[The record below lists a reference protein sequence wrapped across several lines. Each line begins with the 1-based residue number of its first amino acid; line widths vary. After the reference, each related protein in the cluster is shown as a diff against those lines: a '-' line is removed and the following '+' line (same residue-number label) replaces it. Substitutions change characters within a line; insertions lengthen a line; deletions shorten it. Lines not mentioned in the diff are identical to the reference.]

1 MSKILE
7 VRLLGKF
14 SVSRVGKPISISSRQ
29 AQSLF
34 AFLILNAGTSHRRE
48 KLAGM
53 LWPDSLEETARDNL
67 RHALWRMRK
76 ALETAS
82 STRFLHAND
91 LTISFKESSDYWL
104 DAAELEKLSE
114 DSSADE
120 LIAVLSNYQGELLPG
135 FYDEWVVLEREHL
148 YSVFEHYMARLM
160 SLLQGENRWLDIL
173 DWAERWIKLGQ
184 KPEPAYRALMSAHA
198 AKGDM
203 SKVAATYERCVKS
216 LKEFGFEP
224 SEQTRALYERLKTG
238 KETFEIGTTAPTT
251 AKREQLP
258 KTNLPVPLTS
268 FIGREREI
276 EEVKHLLSN
285 TRLLTLTGSGGIGKT
300 RLAIQAANELIKSYK
315 DGVWWVELAPVI
327 DEALVPQAVSH
338 ALGVR
343 ESPGQPLT
351 ESVKNFLREK
361 QLLLMLDNCEH
372 LVAACAQIADELLS
386 QCANLRIL
394 TTSREALGIT
404 AETTLQVPALSF
416 PVLAHLSQIQNL
428 KEFESIQLFVQ
439 RAAAVRPGLALA
451 QENAFAAAQI
461 CHRLDGIPLAIELTA
476 ARVKVLSLK
485 EIAARLDDRFNLL
498 TQGSRTAM
506 PRHQTLRA
514 AIDWSYDLLSEQ
526 EQALFRRLTVF
537 AGGWTLEA
545 MQAVCSGD
553 SIEVEE
559 VLDLITNLINK
570 SLVIM
575 QEQNGEMRYQ
585 ILETIGEYAREKL
598 FDLDELKFLR
608 EKHSKWFMKLV
619 EEIQPRLHGA
629 EQALWLE
636 RLEIENDNLRMA
648 LGWAIKGGEH
658 EVGLRLAGALGWFW
672 FVHGHLSEGQQ
683 WLQQAIGLSLRS
695 INMAEMPSQYRRWY
709 AGAVESAGLM
719 ADAQGDYATLQAL
732 YEESLVLYRDLGDK
746 AGTALSLNWLG
757 TAAFYQGDYVAA
769 RRLLEEG
776 LALYRELD
784 NKGGIGISLNW
795 LGIIE
800 GSQGDY
806 TAARVLHEESLALFR
821 DLEDKR
827 NIAMSLSLLGVMEG
841 YLGNNATARIL
852 HEESLMLYRELGDK
866 KNIAESLPGLAAVA
880 QADGRSQL
888 ATKLLGAVEALL
900 EHIDAR
906 LDPIERA
913 DFDRTLAAA
922 RAQLDEAAFAKARE
936 EGRAMTLEQAIE
948 FALKETQA

>member
-1 MSKILE
+1 MLE

-14 SVSRVGKPISISSRQ
+14 EIKRDKKLITISSRP

-34 AFLILNAGTSHRRE
+34 AYLILNAGTSHRRE

-76 ALETAS
+76 ALEAAY
-82 STRFLHAND
+82 STRFLHAD
-91 LTISFKESSDYWL
+91 DVSISFKESPDYWL
-104 DAAELEKLSE
+104 DAAELRKVSE
-114 DSSADE
+114 DASADE
-120 LIAVLSNYQGELLPG
+120 LSAVLSTYQGELLPG
-135 FYDEWVVLEREHL
+135 FYDEWVILEREHL
-148 YSVFEHYMARLM
+148 HSIFEHHMTRLLA
-160 SLLQGENRWLDIL
+160 LLKDEKRWTDIL
-173 DWAERWIKLGQ
+173 QWGERWIKLGE
-184 KPEPAYRALMSAHA
+184 KPEPAFRALMAAHA

-216 LKEFGFEP
+216 LKEFGVEP
-224 SEQTRALYERLKTG
+224 SKETRVLYERLKAG
-238 KETFEIGTTAPTT
+238 KENLESASDL
-251 AKREQLP
+251 ALKDRREEQP
-258 KTNLPVPLTS
+258 KTNLPMPLTS
-268 FIGREREI
+268 FVGREREM
-276 EEVKHLLSN
+276 EEVKRLLAS
-285 TRLLTLTGSGGIGKT
+285 TRLLTLTGTGGIGKT
-300 RLAIQAANELIKSYK
+300 RLVIQVAHELLRSYK
-315 DGVWWVELAPVI
+315 DGVWWVELAPLV
-327 DEALVPQAVSH
+327 DEALVPSTIAQV
-338 ALGVR
+338 LGVR
-343 ESPGQPLT
+343 ETPGMPTTQ
-351 ESVKNFLREK
+351 SIQSFLREK
-361 QLLLMLDNCEH
+361 QVLLILDNCEH
-372 LVAACAQIADELLS
+372 LIAACAQLADKLLS
-386 QCANLRIL
+386 QCANLKIL
-394 TTSREALGIT
+394 VTSREALNIT
-404 AETTLQVPALSF
+404 GETILRVPSLSF
-416 PVLAHLSQIQNL
+416 PALADLPQLHNL
-428 KEFESIQLFVQ
+428 KEFESVQLFVE
-439 RAAAVRPGLALA
+439 RASAVQPDLAFT
-451 QENAFAAAQI
+451 QENAFAATQI
-461 CHRLDGIPLAIELTA
+461 CQRLDGIPLAIELAA

-526 EQALFRRLTVF
+526 EQSLFRRLAVF
-537 AGGWTLEA
+537 AGGWTLKA
-545 MQAVCSGD
+545 VQAVCLGD
-553 SIEVEE
+553 NIEAEE
-559 VLDLITNLINK
+559 ILDLITNLMDK

-575 QEQNGEMRYQ
+575 QEQNGETRYQ

-598 FDLDELKFLR
+598 FDSDELKFLR
-608 EKHSKWFMKLV
+608 EKHSKWFMKLA
-619 EEIQPRLHGA
+619 EEIEPRLHGA
-629 EQALWLE
+629 EQTFWLK

-648 LGWAIKGGEH
+648 LGWAIKEGEH

-695 INMAEMPSQYRRWY
+695 INMAGMPSQYRRWY
-709 AGAVESAGLM
+709 AGAVESAGLI
-719 ADAQGDYATLQAL
+719 ADAQGDYEALQAL

-746 AGTALSLNWLG
+746 AGTALSLHSLG
-757 TAAFYQGDYVAA
+757 NAAVYQGDYAAA

-784 NKGGIGISLNW
+784 DKGGIGISLNW

-806 TAARVLHEESLALFR
+806 KAARVLHEESLALFR

-827 NIAMSLSLLGVMEG
+827 NIAMSLSLLGVMES
-841 YLGNNATARIL
+841 YLGNNAAARIL
-852 HEESLMLYRELGDK
+852 HKESLVLYRELGDK
-866 KNIAESLPGLAAVA
+866 KSIAESLPGLAVVA
-880 QADGRSQL
+880 QAGGRPQL

-922 RAQLDEAAFAKARE
+922 RAQLDEAAFAKAWA
-936 EGRAMTLEQAIE
+936 EGQAMTLEQAIE
-948 FALKETQA
+948 FALKETNV